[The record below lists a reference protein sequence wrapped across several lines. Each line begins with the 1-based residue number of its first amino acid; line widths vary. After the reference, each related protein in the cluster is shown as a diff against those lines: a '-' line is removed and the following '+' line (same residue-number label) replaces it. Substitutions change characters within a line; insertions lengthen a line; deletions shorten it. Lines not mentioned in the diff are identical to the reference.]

1 MKIKTLPEIH
11 TDGMDA
17 LKKVLGPVD
26 MIRFIQM
33 FDHGRGDYTKER
45 KQWLSNDLDEICNE
59 IREMQK
65 AGKTA
70 SGSE

>member
-1 MKIKTLPEIH
+1 MGI
-11 TDGMDA
+11 
-17 LKKVLGPVD
+17 GPVD

-45 KQWLSNDLDEICNE
+45 KQWLSNDLDEIYNE

-65 AGKTA
+65 AGKTV